1 MLVSCSTL
9 THVWHHQIHIKH
21 EVLVTHVSLEA
32 QKVKN
37 LVLTLVGLISVLCL
51 HILHVSVTKRLI
63 ICHLVWLVVN
73 DDLYILSG
81 VAKYWFWPCGV
92 SGIEL
97 EKWGLFG
104 IGDVKL
110 THVQWLCY
118 SDFGYQLSL
127 FSTCVV
133 INNTLSKDFF
143 YSMLFCG
150 SGVSSLHEMLL

>member
-1 MLVSCSTL
+1 M
-9 THVWHHQIHIKH
+9 
-21 EVLVTHVSLEA
+21 A
-32 QKVKN
+32 QKVKK

-63 ICHLVWLVVN
+63 ICHLVGLVVN

-97 EKWGLFG
+97 EKWGLFK

-118 SDFGYQLSL
+118 RDFGYHC
-127 FSTCVV
+127 FP
-133 INNTLSKDFF
+133 
-143 YSMLFCG
+143 
-150 SGVSSLHEMLL
+150 LLL